1 VVCLPSN
8 QGAQL
13 DLTQNPPALAI
24 NAGFPVTLTVS
35 EAGFGGSFA
44 ATSSNSNNVAVSL
57 VAFGAFTV
65 NGTAGTSATVDVTD
79 GTHVTALTVS
89 VGSVGISI
97 H

>member
-1 VVCLPSN
+1 LPSN

-35 EAGFGGSFA
+35 EAGFGGTFA

-65 NGTAGTSATVDVTD
+65 TGESGGTSATVDVSD
-79 GTHVTALTVS
+79 GTHVTAITVS
-89 VGSVGISI
+89 VGSVGFTI